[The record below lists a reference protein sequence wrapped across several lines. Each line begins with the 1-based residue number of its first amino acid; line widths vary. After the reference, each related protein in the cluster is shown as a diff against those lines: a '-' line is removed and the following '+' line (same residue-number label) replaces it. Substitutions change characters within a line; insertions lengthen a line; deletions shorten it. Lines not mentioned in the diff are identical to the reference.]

1 VSDDSVGGDRVG
13 GDAVAVEVVRVGDVS
28 VASVRGDVDLA
39 TAEEIERSLL
49 EALDASGALVVDL
62 SATGYLDSAAL
73 AALHRVWLRSR
84 DANGRVRVVA
94 GDESFGRR
102 ILAITGLDDVLILAP
117 SVGEAVSAIAGA
129 SGRDGDGP

>member
-1 VSDDSVGGDRVG
+1 VSDHGVSGDRVG
-13 GDAVAVEVVRVGDVS
+13 GDAVAVEIVRVGDVS

-39 TAEEIERSLL
+39 TAAEIEWSLL

-62 SATGYLDSAAL
+62 TATGYLDSAAL
-73 AALHRVWLRSR
+73 AALHRVWLHSR
-84 DANGRVRVVA
+84 DADGRVRVVA

-102 ILAITGLDDVLILAP
+102 ILAITGLDGVLILAP